1 MLFALLSLV
10 IMVADYRKEHT
21 QNLHTALNILTY
33 PFQLIVDF
41 PSKVTTGVG
50 NFFTTHKTL
59 AGDNHHYR
67 KQIEFYAAQQQMFQS
82 IKLEN
87 EALRRQLKSKDKI
100 YNKFSMADILNIAT
114 DNFRH
119 ETTINSGSLANVF
132 VGQPV
137 LTEGNIY
144 GQVIEVAP
152 FTATIMQLTDT
163 NHAIPVRNKR
173 NGMRALAVGTGN
185 VNTLELE
192 AIAANADI
200 RKGDVFISSGL
211 GKLFPPDYPV
221 AEVTEVEYE
230 PGDPF
235 VTVTAQTFSNYDM
248 TRHVLLVWD
257 AQKQV
262 VSQQENAQDQ
272 TEQEGGATPDKTPE
286 ENNKESV
293 KPEQKEQTGEAE

>member
-1 MLFALLSLV
+1 MLFALLSLT
-10 IMVADYRKEHT
+10 IMVADYRQERT

-41 PSKVTTGVG
+41 PSQVTTGIG

-59 AGDNHHYR
+59 ASENQHYR

-82 IKLEN
+82 IKREN

-100 YNKFSMADILNIAT
+100 HNKFSMADILNIAT

-119 ETTINSGSLANVF
+119 ESTINAGSAENVF
-132 VGQPV
+132 VGQAV

-144 GQVIEVAP
+144 GQIIEVAP
-152 FTATIMQLTDT
+152 SVATIMQLTDT
-163 NHAIPVRNKR
+163 NHAIPVHNKR
-173 NGMRALAVGTGN
+173 NGMRALAVGTGI

-192 AIAANADI
+192 AITANADI
-200 RKGDVFISSGL
+200 RKGDIFISSGL

-235 VTVTAQTFSNYDM
+235 VTVTAKTYANYDM

-257 AQKQV
+257 AQKQAATKQV
-262 VSQQENAQDQ
+262 EEREQADDTQIEGAEEQSETAAAASTAESQKKQDK
-272 TEQEGGATPDKTPE
+272 A
-286 ENNKESV
+286 
-293 KPEQKEQTGEAE
+293 AE